1 MRNIIIISVAL
12 ALFSCN
18 KKEEKPLKKIPLIA
32 EIKDIHPELYGS
44 WVGTFV
50 AEDYD
55 EEAETDISS
64 RKINLT
70 IRKITD
76 KEVVAQS
83 IVSGNVRPLKGS
95 VVQLGSII
103 TFKLREPGDNKFDGE
118 FTFEIANDTLS
129 GVWVS
134 YDKTVPITKRS
145 YKLTKKAFA
154 YKPELM
160 LSSDDTDDFV
170 DYVNPKKVKWK
181 TDDGEEYEDETYR
194 FSTDKIFSL
203 NASIQPMV
211 EDTLK
216 ELRKIDLEI
225 IRNTI
230 YARHGYSFKKAG
242 VRQFFDFVDWYVPV
256 SNNVDAEL
264 TPLEKANIAM
274 LLRFEQYATDNYDS
288 FGR

>member
-1 MRNIIIISVAL
+1 MKNICIFILAL
-12 ALFSCN
+12 AACSCH
-18 KKEEKPLKKIPLIA
+18 KKEEKTLKKIPVIA

-55 EEAETDISS
+55 EEADTDTSP

-76 KEVVAQS
+76 QEVVAQS
-83 IVSGNVRPLKGS
+83 LVSGNVRPLKGNA
-95 VVQLGSII
+95 VQLGSII

-129 GVWVS
+129 GIWVS
-134 YDKTVPITKRS
+134 YDKTVPIKKRS
-145 YKLTKKAFA
+145 YKLTKKAFV

-160 LSSDDTDDFV
+160 LSNENTDDFV
-170 DYVNPKKVKWK
+170 DYVNPKTVKK
-181 TDDGEEYEDETYR
+181 TTDEGEEYEDETYR
-194 FSTDKIFSL
+194 FSSDKIFTL
-203 NASIQPMV
+203 NASTQPMV

-242 VRQFFDFVDWYVPV
+242 VRQFFDFIDWYVPV

-264 TPLEKANIAM
+264 TPLEKANISM